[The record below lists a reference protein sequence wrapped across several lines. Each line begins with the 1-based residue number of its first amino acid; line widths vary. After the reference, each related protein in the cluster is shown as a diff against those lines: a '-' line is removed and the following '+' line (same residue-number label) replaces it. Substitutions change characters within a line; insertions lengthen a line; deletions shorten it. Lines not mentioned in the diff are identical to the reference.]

1 MEKFSGDRLSRR
13 NFIKIAGAAGT
24 ALALSPGCDSVNKLI
39 PYVNPPRYPFPGE
52 WIHYNSVCRECP
64 AGCGML
70 LSHRDGRITKADGNP
85 KDPLNNGKLCARGQ
99 ASMQG
104 LYDPD
109 RLKDVIRQNRGMKPE
124 VSTWENALL
133 EISERIKK
141 NGTRVIIISNLQTG
155 SLAEVIDT
163 FASTAGNGSFAAY
176 YEPFNYESLRKA
188 NEMLFGT
195 SNVPH
200 FNLDQAD
207 YIVSFAADYLET
219 WISPIEYANRYG
231 NMHSMNNGV
240 IGKSAFAGPRM
251 SLTAANSDTYI
262 QTPAGKEGLVA
273 FAMLKRIN
281 EKGVA
286 KNSISQAMPFIN
298 SVLEGEKIPA
308 RDDEIER
315 LVNDFTSA
323 SHGIAL
329 AGMQISSS
337 DSQVKSALGA
347 MLLNYSMGRIGSM
360 VEFQRPHALSKTL
373 LNDEVKKIL
382 SGISGSDVLILNNVN
397 PVYTYPP
404 SLDGI
409 KKAGL
414 VVFIGTQV
422 DETASFSDWLLPA
435 NYYLESWGDY
445 EPVQGMLTIMQ
456 PAMTPLYKTLS
467 AGEIFLTLAHT
478 GGKPLKRQPDGKT
491 FSTFRD
497 WFMDYWNDVQ
507 RQASPGTSGNTFLE
521 DTLRTGGI
529 WNFNTKEEEPV
540 KISLAELKAG
550 NKTPE
555 DNALRLWL
563 WPEITLFDG
572 HLSNRGWLQEIAE
585 PVSFISW
592 NSWIDIHPALAGKY
606 NLNSNDFLE
615 VEAGN
620 VKFKAPVNVTEIAE
634 ENTLC
639 LPFGQGHT
647 ALGSDAR
654 GRGVNAYAI
663 SGVNMSNPIT
673 GIKIAKAGGSMH
685 LAYMAKTKE
694 QYGRKVVEWI
704 GLSKLRQLKPEEV
717 KELILPLP
725 EGYQR
730 HRDLYPA
737 RIYKEH
743 RWAMVID
750 LQRCI
755 GCAAC
760 TAACYAENNIPV
772 VGETEVQKGREQT
785 WIKPVPYRSDEDKK
799 KLGWIPMLC
808 QHCDAAPCEPV
819 CPVFA
824 AVHNEEGLNA
834 QVYNR
839 CIGTRYCSN
848 NCPYKV
854 RRFNWLN
861 SEFKSPL
868 EVQLNP
874 EVTVRSRGVMEK
886 CTFCVQRIRNAEY
899 HAENEKRK
907 LKEGE
912 IITACQ
918 QTCPTNAIIFGDL
931 LDNNSQVTKLTRG
944 DLRRYHLLE
953 ELNTKPA
960 VTYLKRINMS
970 ES

>member
-1 MEKFSGDRLSRR
+1 MEKFSGNRLSRR
-13 NFIKIAGAAGT
+13 NFIKLAGAAGT

-52 WIHYNSVCRECP
+52 WIHYTSVCRECP

-70 LSHRDGRITKADGNP
+70 LSHRDGRVTKADGNP
-85 KDPLNNGKLCARGQ
+85 NDPLNNGKLCARGQ
-99 ASMQG
+99 SSLQG

-109 RLKDVIRQNRGMKPE
+109 RLKDVIRQNRGIKPE
-124 VSTWENALL
+124 VSSWENALL

-141 NGTRVIIISNLQTG
+141 NGTRIIVISDLQTG
-155 SLAEVIDT
+155 SLAEVIDS
-163 FASTAGNGSFAAY
+163 FSLQAGNGSFAAY
-176 YEPFNYESLRKA
+176 YAPFNYEPLRKA
-188 NEMLFGT
+188 NQMLFGT
-195 SNVPH
+195 PAIPH

-219 WISPIEYANRYG
+219 WISPVEYANRFG

-240 IGKSAFAGPRM
+240 IGKSAFVGPRE

-262 QTPAGKEGLVA
+262 QAPAGKEGLVA
-273 FAMLKRIN
+273 FAMLKKISERN
-281 EKGVA
+281 LA
-286 KNSISQAMPFIN
+286 KNSISEALPFIQ
-298 SVLEGEKIPA
+298 SVLVGEKIPA
-308 RDDEIER
+308 RDDEIES
-315 LVNDFTSA
+315 LVKDFTSA
-323 SHGIAL
+323 SNGVAL
-329 AGMQISSS
+329 AGMQTSGS
-337 DSQVKSALGA
+337 DSQLLSALGA

-360 VEFQRPHALSKTL
+360 VDFQRPHALSKTL
-373 LNDEVKKIL
+373 MNDDLKKIL
-382 SGISGSDVLILNNVN
+382 SGISGNDVLILNNVN
-397 PVYTYPP
+397 PVYTYPA
-404 SLDGI
+404 SLEEI
-409 KKAGL
+409 KRAGL
-414 VVFIGTQV
+414 VVYIGTQV

-445 EPVQGMLTIMQ
+445 EPIAGMLTIMQ
-456 PAMTPLYKTLS
+456 PAMTPLYRTLS
-467 AGEIFLTLAHT
+467 PGEIFITLSHT
-478 GGKPLKRQPDGKT
+478 AGKPLKRASSGKT
-491 FSTFRD
+491 FSTFRE
-497 WFMDYWNDVQ
+497 WFIDYWSDIQ
-507 RQASPGTSGNTFLE
+507 RPTGTPGSSFLE
-521 DTLRTGGI
+521 DTLRLGGI
-529 WNFNTKEEEPV
+529 WNYNTRAMQQL
-540 KISLAELKAG
+540 KINLSDLKSG
-550 NKTPE
+550 SKTPE
-555 DNALRLWL
+555 DSAPRLWL
-563 WPEITLFDG
+563 WPAITLFDG
-572 HLSNRGWLQEIAE
+572 HMSNRGWMQEIAE

-592 NSWIDIHPALAGKY
+592 NSWIDIHPSLAEKY
-606 NLNSNDFLE
+606 NLSSNNFIE

-620 VKFKAPVNVTEIAE
+620 VKFKVPVNVSEIAE

-647 ALGSDAR
+647 ALGNDAR
-654 GRGVNAYAI
+654 GRGVNAY
-663 SGVNMSNPIT
+663 SLLGQNLSNPIT

-694 QYGRKVVEWI
+694 QHGRKVVEWI
-704 GLSKLRQLKPEEV
+704 ALSKLRQMKPEEV
-717 KELILPLP
+717 TELILPLP
-725 EGYQR
+725 EGYR
-730 HRDLYPA
+730 RNRDLYPA

-785 WIKPVPYRSDEDKK
+785 WIKPVPYRSDEDKR

-899 HAENEKRK
+899 HAKNEKRK

-912 IITACQ
+912 IVTACQ

-944 DLRRYHLLE
+944 DLRRYHVLE

-960 VTYLKRINMS
+960 VTYLKRINIS
-970 ES
+970 ET